1 MKSLRNTDIT
11 TICGA
16 AIALVGLFFGFK
28 LEGIQL
34 YEMGQ
39 ISAALVVF
47 CGTAGAV
54 LISMPWRQT
63 EQALRILPNM
73 FQHIDD
79 GPAAVIEKLVDLAR
93 ASRQSGLL
101 SIEQEVEAIEDPF
114 FRKAM
119 RLAVDSVGTE
129 VMESVLDSDVAG
141 LKAQSESAAVFYE
154 TAGGYAPTLG
164 MAGAAIG
171 LIQVMKHLEHID
183 QVGMGV
189 AAAFVATIYG
199 VLLAN
204 LVLLPIAT
212 KIRARTDHRAQICA
226 LIREG
231 SLMIAAGA
239 NPSVI
244 RLKLA
249 ALAQIAEEA
258 DAPSGARIRAAKP
271 ASFSVR

>member
-1 MKSLRNTDIT
+1 MKSLRKTDLT
-11 TICGA
+11 TVLGVI
-16 AIALVGLFFGFK
+16 IALVGLFFGFR

-34 YEMGQ
+34 YEVGQ
-39 ISAALVVF
+39 LTAALVVF

-54 LISMPWRQT
+54 LISMPWKQT
-63 EQALRILPNM
+63 ELALQMLPEM
-73 FQHIDD
+73 FRHVHE
-79 GPAAVIEKLVDLAR
+79 GAAEVIEQIAEYAR
-93 ASRQSGLL
+93 AARQGGLL
-101 SIEQEVEAIEDPF
+101 SIEARVETIEDTF

-119 RLAVDSVGTE
+119 RLAVDSVGAD
-129 VMESVLDSDVAG
+129 VMESVLDCDMAG
-141 LKAQSESAAVFYE
+141 LKVRSESAATFYE

-212 KIRARTDHRAQICA
+212 KIRARTDHRVQICT

-231 SLMIAAGA
+231 SLMIATGV

-244 RLKLA
+244 RLKLE
-249 ALAQIAEEA
+249 ALAQIPDKTE
-258 DAPSGARIRAAKP
+258 PSVSRAQAGSP
-271 ASFSVR
+271 FSAYVR